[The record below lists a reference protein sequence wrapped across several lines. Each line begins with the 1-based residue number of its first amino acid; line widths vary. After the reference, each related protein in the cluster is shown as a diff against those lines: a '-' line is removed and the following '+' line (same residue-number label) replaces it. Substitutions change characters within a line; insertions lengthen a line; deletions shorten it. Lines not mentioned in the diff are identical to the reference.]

1 MDFGFSHLSWNVVLF
16 WPLRATVHIWTATW
30 NILSIHLLKHNE
42 KCLLFWRRCQMT
54 AHKGAACLTVMY
66 DAQSSCSV
74 SVWGN
79 QTADIVKIILCHI
92 APEQSCDSPR
102 GNKTESSLRVKSFM
116 WLFSSQSSSGEAVFN
131 STVRN
136 LQRSDTDVIIIFRI
150 IFPVIQPPAWQ
161 EGSRDIVPSPHQHL
175 QRCSICVLNPL
186 HCCNVHTLLTGSVLL
201 PLLLSN
207 WEEKKQTTQQKMAT
221 AWQLFHHEDFRLEA
235 GSQTAWRGWKGKKTQ
250 TNRSRLAG

>member
-42 KCLLFWRRCQMT
+42 KCLLFCRRCQMT

-66 DAQSSCSV
+66 DAQSSRSV

-131 STVRN
+131 STGRN
-136 LQRSDTDVIIIFRI
+136 LQCSDTNVIIIFRI

-161 EGSRDIVPSPHQHL
+161 EGSRDIVLSPHQHL
-175 QRCSICVLNPL
+175 QRCSICVLKPPS
-186 HCCNVHTLLTGSVLL
+186 LLQCSHDINRFRPAAVIAVKLRREKTNDAAENGDSVTAVPSRGFSTGSWK
-201 PLLLSN
+201 S
-207 WEEKKQTTQQKMAT
+207 
-221 AWQLFHHEDFRLEA
+221 DRLE
-235 GSQTAWRGWKGKKTQ
+235 GMEGEKNSD
-250 TNRSRLAG
+250 